1 MAALR
6 NTIRWFQS
14 EQYDAPELK
23 SPQVCSH
30 GAGCDYKKRDRVTDD
45 LVPACCRFVHPGEEG
60 NGRRVFQARVWYEGE
75 EEPKVGPTEE
85 HGMEGVAVVRVDP
98 AVVRLTGRAGY
109 YERQRLRL
117 PWAAWCARNGIAY
130 TANQPGEAPLA
141 PRIIPIGGG
150 GGGGGRG
157 RGGYRGRGGRGG
169 YGGGRP
175 QRDAS
180 PVPAE
185 EEDAP
190 ASPTPAAPQEEPP
203 RRTTKNQRQR
213 QNRKERRV
221 EAEACGLN
229 GGDCCEGVS
238 CAAVDATP
246 AVE

>member
-1 MAALR
+1 
-6 NTIRWFQS
+6 
-14 EQYDAPELK
+14 
-23 SPQVCSH
+23 
-30 GAGCDYKKRDRVTDD
+30 
-45 LVPACCRFVHPGEEG
+45 VHPGEEG

-75 EEPKVGPTEE
+75 EEPTVGPTEE

-150 GGGGGRG
+150 GGGGGGRG

-169 YGGGRP
+169 GGP
-175 QRDAS
+175 PRDA
-180 PVPAE
+180 PLE
-185 EEDAP
+185 EEEPPVEEEA
-190 ASPTPAAPQEEPP
+190 APAAPVTPP
-203 RRTTKNQRQR
+203 RRPTKNQRQR
-213 QNRKERRV
+213 QNRKERHV
-221 EAEACGLN
+221 EEAETP
-229 GGDCCEGVS
+229 
-238 CAAVDATP
+238 AAADETPAAADETP